1 MASSLRAE
9 MFASL
14 GAQNWGTD
22 KVDSELAIIFS
33 GLSIDSVGGSSGK
46 LKKKKEVLEDDRSLM
61 TPSPT
66 PASTGKENKIKIG
79 LGKIKN
85 KRQKIVLKPS
95 SLETVEEEE

>member
-33 GLSIDSVGGSSGK
+33 GLSVDSIGGGGVK
-46 LKKKKEVLEDDRSLM
+46 LKKKENFDDDRSLM

-66 PASTGKENKIKIG
+66 PASTGKENQIKTG
-79 LGKIKN
+79 LRKIKN
-85 KRQKIVLKPS
+85 KRKKMERL